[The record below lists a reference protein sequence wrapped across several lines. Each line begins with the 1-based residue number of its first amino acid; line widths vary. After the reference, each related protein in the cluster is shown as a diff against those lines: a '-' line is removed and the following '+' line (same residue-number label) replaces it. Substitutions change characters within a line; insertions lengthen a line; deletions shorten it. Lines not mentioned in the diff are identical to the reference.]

1 MVVLVRKGLGKRAI
15 SYAIVKS
22 QVLDYY
28 GMEFSMED
36 SSCALSMIVLSRMGH
51 LRKEGHFP

>member
-1 MVVLVRKGLGKRAI
+1 MGIGKRAI

-36 SSCALSMIVLSRMGH
+36 SSCALSMIVISRRGH
-51 LRKEGHFP
+51 RKEGHFL